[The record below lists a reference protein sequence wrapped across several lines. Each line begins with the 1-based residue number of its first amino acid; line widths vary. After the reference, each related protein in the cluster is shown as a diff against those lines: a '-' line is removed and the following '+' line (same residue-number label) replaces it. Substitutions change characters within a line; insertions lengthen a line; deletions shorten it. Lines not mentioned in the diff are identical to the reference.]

1 MTIENPQPPGSS
13 QSRRPWRAVART
25 TATAA
30 IALLPILPKIADAA
44 DIDHIP
50 IVVIILAIAAAITR
64 VIAIPEVDD
73 WLDTYLPWLAADPYQ
88 GRHRGPKQKE
98 HP

>member
-1 MTIENPQPPGSS
+1 MTTENHQPPGSS
-13 QSRRPWRAVART
+13 QTRRPWRAVART
-25 TATAA
+25 TVTAA
-30 IALLPILPKIADAA
+30 LALLPILPKIADAA

-73 WLDTYLPWLAADPYQ
+73 WLDTYLPWLAADPYE
-88 GRHRGPKQKE
+88 GRHRPTQTKD
-98 HP
+98 H